1 MKIINGRL
9 FTAIESNKINQI
21 TYFYPKKIIFDE
33 SNTAF

>member
-9 FTAIESNKINQI
+9 IIAIESIKINH
-21 TYFYPKKIIFDE
+21 YLFLSKKIIFDE